1 MGNGR
6 TSRLSDVADGVIRP
20 LSQAELKAAVALLK
34 DLTKQEPALAEHLS
48 TEGPLR
54 NFVLAA
60 FTLSPYLRDVAN
72 LKPSLL
78 LDAVSQPLEPQI
90 LDAIDEARHAW
101 VPETSGATP
110 GEAEVMARLRR
121 AKRKVAF
128 LTALADLAR
137 VFTARDTTAW
147 LTSVPMP
154 RLQPRS
160 TICCLPAMTAASSP

>member
-20 LSQAELKAAVALLK
+20 LNQTELKAAVALLK
-34 DLTKQEPALAEHLS
+34 DLTKQEPALAEHLAA
-48 TEGPLR
+48 EGPLR
-54 NFVLAA
+54 QFVLSA

-90 LDAIDEARHAW
+90 VDAIEDARYAW
-101 VPETSGATP
+101 RPDASGAAP
-110 GEAEVMARLRR
+110 AEAEVMARLRR

-128 LTALADLAR
+128 L
-137 VFTARDTTAW
+137 
-147 LTSVPMP
+147 
-154 RLQPRS
+154 
-160 TICCLPAMTAASSP
+160 